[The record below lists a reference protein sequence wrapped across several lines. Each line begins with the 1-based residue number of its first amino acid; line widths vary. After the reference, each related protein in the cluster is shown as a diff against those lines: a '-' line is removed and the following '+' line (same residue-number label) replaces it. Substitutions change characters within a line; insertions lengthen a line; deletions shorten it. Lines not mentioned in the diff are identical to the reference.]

1 MLNKTNEEDIH
12 AEFEIQEA
20 LLTDRIFLSF
30 GVEKEEYSRAIVQH
44 KLKDDIAVQL
54 QLEGIDSMI
63 DEDLKVKLSE
73 RLCPQ
78 EEVSSDRSLM
88 DSYRDDCSQKSVRD
102 DLSNDVSKLTLGNS
116 HYSN

>member
-20 LLTDRIFLSF
+20 LLTDRIFLNY

-54 QLEGIDSMI
+54 
-63 DEDLKVKLSE
+63 
-73 RLCPQ
+73 
-78 EEVSSDRSLM
+78 
-88 DSYRDDCSQKSVRD
+88 
-102 DLSNDVSKLTLGNS
+102 
-116 HYSN
+116 